1 MGLPLREASL
11 WDPPDAVLVDGGVYP
26 IRTDYRAG
34 IAYSM
39 ASLDGSLTP
48 QRLLDIWFPGPVP
61 ADFAAAQEA
70 VNAFCRRTEDVP
82 SSNQDGPMPY
92 SYLADAG
99 AIFAAFQ
106 RVYRIDLSTAQMHW
120 WRFMALLEGLV
131 THNFEDRVQYRISDP
146 GKIKDKARR
155 EHFRRMRRLYQ
166 LDERGLP
173 VSEQEP
179 MTLEEYKQWM
189 VSRAVGRKER

>member
-1 MGLPLREASL
+1 M
-11 WDPPDAVLVDGGVYP
+11 VDGGIYP

-39 ASLDGSLTP
+39 AALDGSLTP
-48 QRLLDIWFPGPVP
+48 QRLLDIWFPRQVP

-70 VNAFCRRTEDVP
+70 VNAFYRRAEGGPDGGK
-82 SSNQDGPMPY
+82 DGPIPY

-106 RVYRIDLSTAQMHW
+106 RVYGVDLSTATMHW
-120 WRFMALLEGLV
+120 WRFSALLEGLL
-131 THNFEDRVQYRISDP
+131 THNFEDRVQYRITEP

-155 EHFRRMRRLYQ
+155 EHYYQMRRLYQ
-166 LDERGLP
+166 LDEHGQP
-173 VSEQEP
+173 AAKQAP
-179 MTLEEYKQWM
+179 MTLEEYNDWM
-189 VSRAVGRKER
+189 LQHALQRKER

>member
-1 MGLPLREASL
+1 M
-11 WDPPDAVLVDGGVYP
+11 VDGGIYP

-39 ASLDGSLTP
+39 AALGGSLTP
-48 QRLLDIWFPGPVP
+48 QRLLEIWFPCQAP

-70 VNAFCRRTEDVP
+70 VNAFYRRAEGGPDGGK
-82 SSNQDGPMPY
+82 DGPIPY

-106 RVYRIDLSTAQMHW
+106 RVYGVDLSTATMHW
-120 WRFMALLEGLV
+120 WRFSALLEGLL
-131 THNFEDRVQYRISDP
+131 THNFEDRVQYRITEP

-155 EHFRRMRRLYQ
+155 EHYYQMRRLYQ
-166 LDERGLP
+166 LDERLYQLDEHGQP
-173 VSEQEP
+173 AAKQAP
-179 MTLEEYKQWM
+179 MTLEEYNDWM
-189 VSRAVGRKER
+189 LQHALQRKER

>member
-1 MGLPLREASL
+1 M
-11 WDPPDAVLVDGGVYP
+11 VDGRIYP

-39 ASLDGSLTP
+39 AALDGSLTP
-48 QRLLDIWFPGPVP
+48 QRLLDIWFPRQVP

-70 VNAFCRRTEDVP
+70 VNAFYRRAEDK
-82 SSNQDGPMPY
+82 SGSREDGPVPY

-106 RVYRIDLSTAQMHW
+106 RVYGIDLSTVSMHW
-120 WRFMALLEGLV
+120 WRFSALLEGLL
-131 THNFEDRVQYRISDP
+131 THSFEDRVQYRITEP

-155 EHFRRMRRLYQ
+155 EHFRQMRRLYQ
-166 LDERGLP
+166 LDEHGRP
-173 VSEQEP
+173 AAKQEP
-179 MTLEEYKQWM
+179 MTLEEYNNWM
-189 VSRAVGRKER
+189 LQQALGRKER

>member
-1 MGLPLREASL
+1 M
-11 WDPPDAVLVDGGVYP
+11 WDPPDALMVDGGVYP

-39 ASLDGSLTP
+39 AAMNSSLTP

-70 VNAFCRRTEDVP
+70 VNAFYRRAEDKP
-82 SSNQDGPMPY
+82 SSGKDGPMPY

-106 RVYRIDLSTAQMHW
+106 RAYGIDLSATTMHW
-120 WRFMALLEGLV
+120 WRFTALLEGLL
-131 THNFEDRVQYRISDP
+131 THSFEDRVQYRITEP
-146 GKIKDKARR
+146 GKIKDKTRR
-155 EHFRRMRRLYQ
+155 EHYYQMRRLYQ
-166 LDERGLP
+166 LDEHGQP
-173 VSEQEP
+173 AAKQTP
-179 MTLEEYKQWM
+179 MTLEEYNNWM
-189 VSRAVGRKER
+189 LQQALGRKER